1 MSRLLTPSE
10 IGLEGPLEVFAA
22 TLQIENGLAVVQIG
36 LVRGRI
42 RRPFRV
48 RAAIV
53 ALARAEGATRLR
65 IELRAAN
72 PTLLDVVVRRY
83 GFVSYGGTEVWEVEL
98 E

>member
-1 MSRLLTPSE
+1 VLAASE
-10 IGLEGPLEVFAA
+10 IGVEGLLEVFAA
-22 TLQIENGLAVVQIG
+22 TLHIESRLAVVQIG

-42 RRPFRV
+42 KRPFRV

-83 GFVSYGGTEVWEVEL
+83 GFVSYGGIEVWEVEL